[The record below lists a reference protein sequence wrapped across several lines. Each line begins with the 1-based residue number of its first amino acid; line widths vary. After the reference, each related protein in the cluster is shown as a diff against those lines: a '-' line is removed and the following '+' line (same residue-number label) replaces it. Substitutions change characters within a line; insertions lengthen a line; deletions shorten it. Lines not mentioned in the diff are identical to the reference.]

1 MKKSRFYSGLLLT
14 PLPFS
19 ARCSSLPLTPST
31 AHAQIKQA
39 ALSTTLEN
47 RRRTPRVV
55 LRRPHTPQDNQ
66 RQLHPA
72 LGKPL
77 SRQKYDLVER
87 LKIKIRK
94 STSHLNYALYC
105 KSHAYINYFLMLKIL
120 PLP

>member
-47 RRRTPRVV
+47 RRGIRGWQFNG
-55 LRRPHTPQDNQ
+55 L
-66 RQLHPA
+66 A
-72 LGKPL
+72 LL
-77 SRQKYDLVER
+77 AAIKYNAVR
-87 LKIKIRK
+87 LWHRHCPDRDI
-94 STSHLNYALYC
+94 
-105 KSHAYINYFLMLKIL
+105 
-120 PLP
+120 